1 MKKVVSCEIGG
12 RTLSLETG
20 ELAKQASGAVLVRY
34 ADTVVFVASQDGP
47 PRRGIDFFPLT
58 VDYRERF
65 ASAGKFPGGFLK
77 REGRP
82 TMREIL
88 TARLTDRPI
97 RPMFPKGYKDEVQ
110 IMANVLAVD
119 PEIDPD
125 VHAIIGAS
133 AALMISPSIPF
144 QGPLA
149 AVRVGKVDDQLVIF
163 PTLEQTDEGSLDLI
177 VAGNLESVLMIE
189 GFAEQMPEDEMIE
202 AILFAQQH
210 IVSICELQNQLV
222 AEVGV
227 QPVEYGERPEKTRC
241 FRPLHAEGYD
251 RLKTAMQSRVKAERH
266 DQTNSLKA
274 ELLEKTLPRRLRGN
288 RRRFDPWRLLRGL
301 PRSRTTGRSR
311 PDSQ

>member
-97 RPMFPKGYKDEVQ
+97 RPMFPKGYKDC
-110 IMANVLAVD
+110 L
-119 PEIDPD
+119 
-125 VHAIIGAS
+125 
-133 AALMISPSIPF
+133 LYTSPS
-144 QGPLA
+144 
-149 AVRVGKVDDQLVIF
+149 
-163 PTLEQTDEGSLDLI
+163 
-177 VAGNLESVLMIE
+177 
-189 GFAEQMPEDEMIE
+189 
-202 AILFAQQH
+202 
-210 IVSICELQNQLV
+210 
-222 AEVGV
+222 
-227 QPVEYGERPEKTRC
+227 
-241 FRPLHAEGYD
+241 
-251 RLKTAMQSRVKAERH
+251 
-266 DQTNSLKA
+266 
-274 ELLEKTLPRRLRGN
+274 PR
-288 RRRFDPWRLLRGL
+288 D
-301 PRSRTTGRSR
+301 
-311 PDSQ
+311 